1 MQTIQNSMADWGD
14 GSRAQVVVYWDSP
27 LGGGH
32 TFMAEQRNGTTVF
45 FDPQTGNSDCA
56 SYFDRV
62 LDGRTQFSRIDNLQF
77 SSYIEDCYMEVG

>member
-1 MQTIQNSMADWGD
+1 
-14 GSRAQVVVYWDSP
+14 
-27 LGGGH
+27 
-32 TFMAEQRNGTTVF
+32 MAEQRNGTTVF